1 VTPRHGSLIGGRYSL
16 EQSIGSGGMGEVFRA
31 SDTLL
36 GRPVAIKLV
45 HAVDPR
51 KHKQV
56 SESFLREARISAA
69 IAHPN
74 VVQILDFGIHEG
86 DVPFIVME
94 LLEGENLADML
105 GRGVCVPIQAI
116 FDLLLRVLDAL
127 RAAHAAGVIHRD
139 IKPENIFLTRERG
152 GVSPKLLDFG
162 ISKVLDKSGVAHV
175 TTTHGQIVGTPAY
188 MSPEQARGLK
198 EIDQRTDVYSMGV
211 VLFELLSGELPF
223 FSENPGDL
231 LVLIM
236 TAEAPSLATRIP
248 ELAGPLS
255 DLVARA
261 LAKDPD
267 RRFRDAG
274 EMHAALREVQKLRLE
289 LNTRP
294 ATRPERRTG
303 PSTLESLSLVPA
315 PESLELPASALE
327 PGPGPW
333 RRGAR
338 FALLASLSFV
348 ALGLAARALT
358 PSKKSEPRF
367 IVVQADP
374 RVAEETREDQR
385 ASKAAPNTLA
395 ESQLKTVDGPV
406 SAPPLKRPNAAVGA
420 AEALAQS
427 FRAQR
432 ASVVRCVNTYPREVE
447 QSPKLT
453 LRLSLDVQ
461 GSVSDARLSPVE
473 LAGTPLSACIEG
485 AARALKFPRQTG
497 PIVFDVPLT
506 ARKGG

>member
-1 VTPRHGSLIGGRYSL
+1 VTLRHGSLIGGRYSL

-31 SDTLL
+31 ADTLL
-36 GRPVAIKLV
+36 GRAVAIKLV

-56 SESFLREARISAA
+56 TESFLREARISAA
-69 IAHPN
+69 IAHPY

-105 GRGVCVPIQAI
+105 GRGVCMPIQVV

-139 IKPENIFLTRERG
+139 IKPENIFLMRERG

-162 ISKVLDKSGVAHV
+162 ISKMLDKTGVARV
-175 TTTHGQIVGTPAY
+175 TTTHGHIVGTPAY

-211 VLFELLSGELPF
+211 VLYELLSGELPF

-231 LVLIM
+231 LVMIM
-236 TAEAPSLATRIP
+236 TAEAPRLSDRVP

-274 EMHAALREVQKLRLE
+274 EMYSALREVQQRLPE
-289 LNTRP
+289 LPAAP
-294 ATRPERRTG
+294 ATRRER
-303 PSTLESLSLVPA
+303 PSTVESLSLAPA
-315 PESLELPASALE
+315 PESMELPVAALE
-327 PGPGPW
+327 APPRW
-333 RRGAR
+333 RRLAR
-338 FALLASLSFV
+338 YALFASLPVAAIALLL
-348 ALGLAARALT
+348 RAFL
-358 PSKKSEPRF
+358 PSRPSEPRF

-374 RVAEETREDQR
+374 RVAARER
-385 ASKAAPNTLA
+385 AQSDAQGQLPRARAESPQPSEAAAP
-395 ESQLKTVDGPV
+395 
-406 SAPPLKRPNAAVGA
+406 SAPPVRRGGAASNA

-432 ASVVRCVNTYPREVE
+432 AGVVRCVNTYPREVE

-453 LRLSLDVQ
+453 LRLSLSAE
-461 GSVSDARLSPVE
+461 GGVSDARLSPQE
-473 LAGTPLSACIEG
+473 LAGTQLSVCIEA
-485 AARALKFPRQTG
+485 AARSLTFPKQAA
-497 PIVFDVPLT
+497 PIVFDIPLT